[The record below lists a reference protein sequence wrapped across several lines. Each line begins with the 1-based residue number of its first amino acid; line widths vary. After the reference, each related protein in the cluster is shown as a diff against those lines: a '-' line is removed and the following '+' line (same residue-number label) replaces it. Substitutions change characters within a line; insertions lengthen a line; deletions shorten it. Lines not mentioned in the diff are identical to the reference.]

1 MAGAGRTIHSP
12 SFGGRAGRRFDSST
26 TKASGTMLFNEA
38 FKLALQS
45 LWGNKLRTILTLLGV
60 VMGVASVIM
69 VITLVQGAKGYVST
83 KLSGYGADVFT
94 VTRMSSVIFSAED
107 YFRYQKRKFLRIE
120 DYQAIKDA
128 CTECSE
134 VGALLNR
141 NTNVVYNGHSSN
153 NTSLRGYTWTMVALN
168 NIDIAMGRGFTPADD
183 EHGTHDVIVGYDIV
197 DNLLGDGD
205 PIGKEIR
212 VDGIPYTI
220 VGVGD
225 RQGKTLGQS
234 QDNWVAI
241 PFTTYQQTY
250 GFNDSVD
257 IYARASGGA
266 QVMEQA
272 KDEVRVLMRA
282 RRHNAPGAPDD
293 FEIETNDTFLDI
305 ANQLLGLFAWVVL
318 GIASI
323 SLVVGGVVIMN
334 IMLVSVTERT
344 REIGVRKALGA
355 RQRDILLQFLI
366 ESGSMALLGGAIGVV
381 LGVGVGKLFTIFV
394 GLPSDAPLWAVLL
407 GLFMAA
413 SVGIFF
419 GVYPAS
425 KAARLDPVAALR
437 AEM

>member
-1 MAGAGRTIHSP
+1 MKLI
-12 SFGGRAGRRFDSST
+12 
-26 TKASGTMLFNEA
+26 EA

-45 LWGNKLRTILTLLGV
+45 LWGNKLRSILTLIGV

-69 VITLVQGAKGYVST
+69 VLTLVQGAKRYVST

-94 VTRMSSVIFSAED
+94 VTRMSSVIFSAEE
-107 YFRYQKRKFLRIE
+107 YLKYQKRKIVRID
-120 DYQAIKDA
+120 DYEAVKEA
-128 CTECSE
+128 CTDCSE
-134 VGALLNR
+134 TGALLSKS
-141 NTNVVYNGHSSN
+141 TNVVANGHSSN
-153 NTSLRGYTWTMVALN
+153 NTDVRGYTWTMLGLN
-168 NIDIAMGRGFTPADD
+168 NIDIALGRGFTPADD
-183 EHGTHDVIVGYDIV
+183 EHATKDVIVGYDIV
-197 DNLLGDGD
+197 DNLLGEGD

-241 PFTTYQQTY
+241 PLSTYQQVY
-250 GFNDSVD
+250 GYNDSVD

-266 QVMEQA
+266 ATMERA
-272 KDEVRVLMRA
+272 EDEVRVLMRT

-293 FEIETNDTFLDI
+293 FEVETNDTFLDI
-305 ANQLLGLFAWVVL
+305 ANQLLGVFAWVVL
-318 GIASI
+318 GLGSIA
-323 SLVVGGVVIMN
+323 LVVGGVVIMN

-355 RQRDILLQFLI
+355 KQRDVLMQFLI
-366 ESGSMALLGGAIGVV
+366 ESALLALIGGFFGVMGGV
-381 LGVGVGKLFTIFV
+381 LVGKLITIFV
-394 GLPSDAPLWAVLL
+394 GFPTAVPLWAIFL
-407 GLFMAA
+407 GLFLAG

-425 KAARLDPVAALR
+425 KAARLDPVVALR